1 MDIPIHPPPPGYSY
15 SHSVPHSPYAYD
27 HHPPP
32 PPHHDIESAFRH
44 AHSSLPRGY
53 YDVPGYP
60 PGARPRSPRA
70 RSHSPFPPGF
80 PPMNYEPDGYGGPE
94 RQYSS
99 HQSTEEN
106 VRRYE
111 YVAASKGSAEKI
123 DRTNLAVQLVNGQI
137 SPSAKCAQL
146 QPKMMREGRFP
157 SDFRTPRTADD
168 MQAMECRFLPL
179 HTRII
184 GVTLY
189 SIHYRAHPP
198 SLLAPN
204 RSSIL

>member
-1 MDIPIHPPPPGYSY
+1 MGTGPHISSKAIWPMLSFSLPASIDLPSKIIGVKSFSTHRELPHLIPMDIPILPPPHGYPY

-60 PGARPRSPRA
+60 PGVRPRSPRA

-80 PPMNYEPDGYGGPE
+80 PHESDNYGGPE
-94 RQYSS
+94 SHYPS

-106 VRRYE
+106 VRR
-111 YVAASKGSAEKI
+111 
-123 DRTNLAVQLVNGQI
+123 
-137 SPSAKCAQL
+137 
-146 QPKMMREGRFP
+146 
-157 SDFRTPRTADD
+157 
-168 MQAMECRFLPL
+168 
-179 HTRII
+179 
-184 GVTLY
+184 
-189 SIHYRAHPP
+189 
-198 SLLAPN
+198 
-204 RSSIL
+204 